1 MLFKMYVLS
10 SDVARDKL
18 QVMHEIMNGSRK
30 ETQSH
35 LASFS
40 PHKKSNS
47 LKGNKDGQVKL
58 G

>member
-40 PHKKSNS
+40 PPQKE
-47 LKGNKDGQVKL
+47 
-58 G
+58 